1 MNLIYFLNFSY
12 VSVLIGL
19 VLAISEYQ
27 LSLKNENKDD
37 IKFSKSETITILL
50 QMWVICTV
58 RIALGMLSI
67 IGLLILGGITLS
79 ILVPSI

>member
-12 VSVLIGL
+12 VSVLIGF

-50 QMWVICTV
+50 QMWVICAV
-58 RIALGMLSI
+58 RIAICMLSI